1 MLARFSVLKAKTNPT
16 RIVQVRRLGG
26 GHGHAPPPPTFQRL
40 PQSKGRLHE
49 ETELVWSKWKKNDRE
64 KKKEQRITRLIPNKK
79 RFNCLDDGVAPEL
92 AIDFDAPE
100 LSRNTGLLMW
110 SAGLGFFVGLGLFIN
125 YIWDPASK
133 RRTVVREIDNSQSF
147 GEYKKP
153 V

>member
-1 MLARFSVLKAKTNPT
+1 MDTLHPHQRF
-16 RIVQVRRLGG
+16 
-26 GHGHAPPPPTFQRL
+26 
-40 PQSKGRLHE
+40 KGCPNQKEGCMRKLNSFGVSE
-49 ETELVWSKWKKNDRE
+49 KKNDRE